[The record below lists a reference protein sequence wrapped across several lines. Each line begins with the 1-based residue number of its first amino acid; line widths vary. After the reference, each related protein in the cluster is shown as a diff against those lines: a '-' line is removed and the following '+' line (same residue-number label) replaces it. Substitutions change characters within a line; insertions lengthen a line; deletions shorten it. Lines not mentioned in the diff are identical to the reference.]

1 MTNEWMK
8 RMTLASKVWLLNSMK
23 KIQNSKT
30 TAKSESFAFI
40 VSKRIMINKAAE
52 NYILNFIQKEKIKK
66 MILK

>member
-1 MTNEWMK
+1 
-8 RMTLASKVWLLNSMK
+8 MK